1 MRLLVLFCC
10 LWLRPG
16 VASAE
21 PSVGEIRVVSETW
34 TRYAGGRSR
43 VAWDLLQSRLR
54 AGRGTPADRQQALYR
69 AVGWSCAARPTPGS
83 APTAGK
89 STKRF
94 TLAGPMTSIR
104 LPCFP

>member
-10 LWLRPG
+10 LWLLPG

-34 TRYAGGRSR
+34 TRYTQEDGRG
-43 VAWDLLQSRLR
+43 VAWDLL
-54 AGRGTPADRQQALYR
+54 R
-69 AVGWSCAARPTPGS
+69 AVYKQGYACGSPTSPIPGRSAWSCAARPTPGS

-104 LPCFP
+104 SPCFP